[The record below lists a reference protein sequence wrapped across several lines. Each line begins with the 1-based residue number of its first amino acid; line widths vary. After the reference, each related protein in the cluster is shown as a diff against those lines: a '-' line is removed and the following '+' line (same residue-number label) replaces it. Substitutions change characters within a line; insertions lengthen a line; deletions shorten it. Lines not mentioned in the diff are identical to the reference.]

1 MSRPHF
7 AENVLLYLHTA
18 HSHRHCP
25 AFERKFH
32 SGSARLHVNAP
43 AFRTFFRIHAACPI
57 TPELIGSV
65 MISRISNPVP
75 RKRIEKPGNRDS
87 EIAGLESL
95 SGCPRRSSW
104 HCITCRAR
112 IENGWKSQTRLP
124 FEIFDRIEVPAPVIF
139 TTAYDEYE
147 LKAFKVNALDY
158 LIKPIDPEEVKT
170 AIKKYSNMTEMAC
183 AGTIAGRYPQKLLVS
198 NKDRLVPISTSE
210 VAYIYMSDKNGHI
223 CLSDGTRFRNR
234 CSLDEMSKLLRSCLK
249 FFLRKFET
257 GFCAGFRRFL
267 RRIAALFYD

>member
-1 MSRPHF
+1 MIFMDIQLSD
-7 AENVLLYLHTA
+7 
-18 HSHRHCP
+18 
-25 AFERKFH
+25 
-32 SGSARLHVNAP
+32 GS
-43 AFRTFFRIHAACPI
+43 
-57 TPELIGSV
+57 S
-65 MISRISNPVP
+65 
-75 RKRIEKPGNRDS
+75 
-87 EIAGLESL
+87 
-95 SGCPRRSSW
+95 
-104 HCITCRAR
+104 
-112 IENGWKSQTRLP
+112 

-139 TTAYDEYE
+139 TTAYDEYA

-158 LIKPIDPEEVKT
+158 LIKPIDPEEMKN

-234 CSLDEMSKLLRSCLK
+234 RSLDEMSKLLRSCLK
-249 FFLRKFET
+249 FFL
-257 GFCAGFRRFL
+257 FL

>member
-1 MSRPHF
+1 MDIQLSD
-7 AENVLLYLHTA
+7 
-18 HSHRHCP
+18 
-25 AFERKFH
+25 
-32 SGSARLHVNAP
+32 GS
-43 AFRTFFRIHAACPI
+43 
-57 TPELIGSV
+57 S
-65 MISRISNPVP
+65 
-75 RKRIEKPGNRDS
+75 
-87 EIAGLESL
+87 
-95 SGCPRRSSW
+95 
-104 HCITCRAR
+104 
-112 IENGWKSQTRLP
+112 

-139 TTAYDEYE
+139 TTAYDEYA

-198 NKDRLVPISTSE
+198 NKDRLVPICTSE
-210 VAYIYMSDKNGHI
+210 VAYIYMSDKNAI
-223 CLSDGTRFRNR
+223 SAFRTEPDSATAAHWTKCRN
-234 CSLDEMSKLLRSCLK
+234 SSIRSCLK

>member
-1 MSRPHF
+1 MIFMDIQLSD
-7 AENVLLYLHTA
+7 
-18 HSHRHCP
+18 
-25 AFERKFH
+25 
-32 SGSARLHVNAP
+32 GS
-43 AFRTFFRIHAACPI
+43 
-57 TPELIGSV
+57 S
-65 MISRISNPVP
+65 
-75 RKRIEKPGNRDS
+75 
-87 EIAGLESL
+87 
-95 SGCPRRSSW
+95 
-104 HCITCRAR
+104 
-112 IENGWKSQTRLP
+112 

-234 CSLDEMSKLLRSCLK
+234 RSLDEMSKLLRSCLK

-257 GFCAGFRRFL
+257 GFFFEENSSAILRLKRRKHAGMMSQRTFEKILNSFSIRN
-267 RRIAALFYD
+267 ASTEPTNSSS

>member
-1 MSRPHF
+1 MDIQLSD
-7 AENVLLYLHTA
+7 
-18 HSHRHCP
+18 
-25 AFERKFH
+25 
-32 SGSARLHVNAP
+32 GS
-43 AFRTFFRIHAACPI
+43 
-57 TPELIGSV
+57 S
-65 MISRISNPVP
+65 
-75 RKRIEKPGNRDS
+75 
-87 EIAGLESL
+87 
-95 SGCPRRSSW
+95 
-104 HCITCRAR
+104 
-112 IENGWKSQTRLP
+112 

-139 TTAYDEYE
+139 TTAYDEYA

-158 LIKPIDPEEVKT
+158 LIKPIDPEEMKT

-234 CSLDEMSKLLRSCLK
+234 RSLDEMSKLLRSCLK

-267 RRIAALFYD
+267 RRIAALFYDSCRNDVTKNF